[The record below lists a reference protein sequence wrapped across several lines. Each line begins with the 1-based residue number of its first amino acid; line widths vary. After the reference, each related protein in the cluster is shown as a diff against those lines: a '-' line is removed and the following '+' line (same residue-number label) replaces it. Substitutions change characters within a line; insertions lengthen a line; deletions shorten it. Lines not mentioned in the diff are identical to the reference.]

1 MTTPSA
7 HSLPRCPVEVTLS
20 LISSRWVVLI
30 LRELIYGTRR
40 FGQIRKALGG
50 VSTKVLTQNLR
61 TMEENGLLTRETFAE
76 VPPRVEYTLTA
87 LGQSLRP
94 VLLSMVEWGSQYARL
109 HEHRSSVRCDTGEVL
124 MVGWMDDEALRR
136 TLTQGRV
143 TFWSRS
149 RREYWRKGDTSG
161 HHQYVRSVALDCDG
175 DALLVRVN
183 KEGPA
188 CHLGTDSCFDGNL
201 IYESEED

>member
-61 TMEENGLLTRETFAE
+61 TMEENGLLTARPLAE

-94 VLLSMVEWGSQYARL
+94 VLLSMGGRGL
-109 HEHRSSVRCDTGEVL
+109 SVRAAARASELG
-124 MVGWMDDEALRR
+124 ALRHR
-136 TLTQGRV
+136 RGAHSASQGRCLRC
-143 TFWSRS
+143 FK
-149 RREYWRKGDTSG
+149 RRGR
-161 HHQYVRSVALDCDG
+161 
-175 DALLVRVN
+175 
-183 KEGPA
+183 
-188 CHLGTDSCFDGNL
+188 
-201 IYESEED
+201 

>member
-94 VLLSMVEWGSQYARL
+94 VLLSMVEWGSQYAPAARASEL
-109 HEHRSSVRCDTGEVL
+109 G
-124 MVGWMDDEALRR
+124 ALRHR
-136 TLTQGRV
+136 RGAHSASQGRCLRC
-143 TFWSRS
+143 FK
-149 RREYWRKGDTSG
+149 RRGR
-161 HHQYVRSVALDCDG
+161 
-175 DALLVRVN
+175 
-183 KEGPA
+183 
-188 CHLGTDSCFDGNL
+188 
-201 IYESEED
+201 

>member
-109 HEHRSSVRCDTGEVL
+109 HEHRSSVR
-124 MVGWMDDEALRR
+124 
-136 TLTQGRV
+136 
-143 TFWSRS
+143 
-149 RREYWRKGDTSG
+149 
-161 HHQYVRSVALDCDG
+161 
-175 DALLVRVN
+175 
-183 KEGPA
+183 
-188 CHLGTDSCFDGNL
+188 
-201 IYESEED
+201 

>member
-1 MTTPSA
+1 MAASSTY
-7 HSLPRCPVEVTLS
+7 SLPRCPVEVTLS

-76 VPPRVEYTLTA
+76 VPPRVEYTLTD

-94 VLLSMVEWGSQYARL
+94 VLFSMVEWGSQYAQLR
-109 HEHRSSVRCDTGEVL
+109 EHRRSVRCATGEVL
-124 MVGWMDDEALRR
+124 IVPRNGDAYVALNEEGNEVARIVPTDAVWAVEINDPYRAHVDEAAFIAAAE
-136 TLTQGRV
+136 V
-143 TFWSRS
+143 
-149 RREYWRKGDTSG
+149 
-161 HHQYVRSVALDCDG
+161 
-175 DALLVRVN
+175 
-183 KEGPA
+183 
-188 CHLGTDSCFDGNL
+188 LGQD
-201 IYESEED
+201 

>member
-1 MTTPSA
+1 MATHLPLY
-7 HSLPRCPVEVTLS
+7 SLPRCPVEVTLS

-94 VLLSMVEWGSQYARL
+94 VLLLNGGVGL
-109 HEHRSSVRCDTGEVL
+109 SVR
-124 MVGWMDDEALRR
+124 AAAR
-136 TLTQGRV
+136 
-143 TFWSRS
+143 
-149 RREYWRKGDTSG
+149 
-161 HHQYVRSVALDCDG
+161 AP
-175 DALLVRVN
+175 DARCAAT
-183 KEGPA
+183 PA
-188 CHLGTDSCFDGNL
+188 RCS
-201 IYESEED
+201 

>member
-94 VLLSMVEWGSQYARL
+94 VLLSMGECGL
-109 HEHRSSVRCDTGEVL
+109 HKEYQQNDAFNGGMGLSVRAAARASELG
-124 MVGWMDDEALRR
+124 ALRHR
-136 TLTQGRV
+136 RGAHSASQGRCLRC
-143 TFWSRS
+143 FK
-149 RREYWRKGDTSG
+149 RRGR
-161 HHQYVRSVALDCDG
+161 
-175 DALLVRVN
+175 
-183 KEGPA
+183 
-188 CHLGTDSCFDGNL
+188 
-201 IYESEED
+201 

>member
-124 MVGWMDDEALRR
+124 IVRRKDDA
-136 TLTQGRV
+136 
-143 TFWSRS
+143 
-149 RREYWRKGDTSG
+149 Y
-161 HHQYVRSVALDCDG
+161 VALNEEG
-175 DALLVRVN
+175 DEVARVV
-183 KEGPA
+183 P
-188 CHLGTDSCFDGNL
+188 TDATWESCAPPGSAETR
-201 IYESEED
+201 ICS

>member
-94 VLLSMVEWGSQYARL
+94 VLLSMVEWGL
-109 HEHRSSVRCDTGEVL
+109 SVRAAARASELG
-124 MVGWMDDEALRR
+124 ALRHR
-136 TLTQGRV
+136 RGAHSASQGRCLRC
-143 TFWSRS
+143 FK
-149 RREYWRKGDTSG
+149 RRGR
-161 HHQYVRSVALDCDG
+161 
-175 DALLVRVN
+175 
-183 KEGPA
+183 
-188 CHLGTDSCFDGNL
+188 
-201 IYESEED
+201 

>member
-40 FGQIRKALGG
+40 FGQFSKALGG

-87 LGQSLRP
+87 L
-94 VLLSMVEWGSQYARL
+94 AK
-109 HEHRSSVRCDTGEVL
+109 
-124 MVGWMDDEALRR
+124 A
-136 TLTQGRV
+136 
-143 TFWSRS
+143 
-149 RREYWRKGDTSG
+149 
-161 HHQYVRSVALDCDG
+161 
-175 DALLVRVN
+175 
-183 KEGPA
+183 
-188 CHLGTDSCFDGNL
+188 
-201 IYESEED
+201 

>member
-124 MVGWMDDEALRR
+124 IVRCKDDAYVALNEEGDEVARVVPTDATWEAEINNSYR
-136 TLTQGRV
+136 THVDGAALIAAAEVLTQ
-143 TFWSRS
+143 
-149 RREYWRKGDTSG
+149 D
-161 HHQYVRSVALDCDG
+161 
-175 DALLVRVN
+175 
-183 KEGPA
+183 
-188 CHLGTDSCFDGNL
+188 
-201 IYESEED
+201 

>member
-94 VLLSMVEWGSQYARL
+94 VLLSIRAAARASEL
-109 HEHRSSVRCDTGEVL
+109 G
-124 MVGWMDDEALRR
+124 ALRHR
-136 TLTQGRV
+136 RGAHSASQGRCLRC
-143 TFWSRS
+143 FK
-149 RREYWRKGDTSG
+149 RRGR
-161 HHQYVRSVALDCDG
+161 
-175 DALLVRVN
+175 
-183 KEGPA
+183 
-188 CHLGTDSCFDGNL
+188 
-201 IYESEED
+201 